1 MLKLFPV
8 AAKNAVPGLKRKP
21 FPFLNLPS
29 LEFTMPRFISTLCAS
44 LLMLATAQAWAQMPR
59 MELSAGI
66 YRIEAE
72 VAANQENRM
81 QGLMQRRSMG
91 ANQGM
96 LFVFPQAE
104 RHCMWMRN
112 TLLPLSVA
120 FLDEQGRILNV
131 EDMKPQTD
139 TSHCAAAP
147 ARFALEMN
155 AGWFAGKGLKAGQ
168 RINGVE
174 NSPRPQ

>member
-1 MLKLFPV
+1 
-8 AAKNAVPGLKRKP
+8 
-21 FPFLNLPS
+21 
-29 LEFTMPRFISTLCAS
+29 
-44 LLMLATAQAWAQMPR
+44 MPR
-59 MELSAGI
+59 MELSAGF

-72 VAANQENRM
+72 VAADQANRM
-81 QGLMQRRSMG
+81 QGLMQRRSMA

-96 LFVFPQAE
+96 LFVFPQAD

-120 FLDEQGRILNV
+120 FLDEQGRILNI

-139 TSHCAAAP
+139 TSHCAAGP

-155 AGWFAGKGLKAGQ
+155 LGWFSGKGLKTGQ
-168 RINGVE
+168 RINGVDK
-174 NSPRPQ
+174 SPRPQ